1 MKGMDGPAFARQLSR
16 DDSLFES
23 GPASVPVGHV
33 PVGHVVSAPQSLIQ
47 SGTVNQTQ
55 HSLAQYGLC
64 NSNFRGLY
72 GGAPPPA
79 GWSKADS
86 RRRDGGTGFAKYTNS
101 NSPYTIYGDGEY
113 PCTNASF
120 PICGDAEGKGMYEL
134 YVGTEAWRAG
144 GWSRF
149 GKCRAGAQFT
159 RGLMNASLNL
169 KFFPAECGTI
179 YDTGGSVMRTCVSEF
194 IQAAQEHAGC
204 GDGVDCNVHDAA
216 VSAAAGAAARAAITA
231 MDSQCMAKES
241 HLAAMGAQISKVSLA
256 MSDVAKEIKRRMS
269 ENNVSHAA
277 NWRFVVGNAS
287 KIAGKLDE
295 VFQRGKVLE
304 DRAPSKAISLF
315 ASALSDQ
322 DDYGALDSYIGSL
335 DAFCEKVKNITTT
348 EYTRIYRDGSQL
360 PLRLY
365 GNTDLLQMINAL
377 EMTVREV
384 HCVAPK
390 CVDGEYVVQPA
401 PSAGGSGEY
410 NAWVAQ
416 ER

>member
-64 NSNFRGLY
+64 NSNFRGRY
-72 GGAPPPA
+72 GGELHGWLDGH
-79 GWSKADS
+79 GWSKDTSA
-86 RRRDGGTGFAKYTNS
+86 GYGKHTNS

-120 PICGDAEGKGMYEL
+120 PICGDAEGKGMYGL
-134 YVGTEAWRAG
+134 YVGTEAWRSG

-169 KFFPAECGTI
+169 KFFPAECGTVM
-179 YDTGGSVMRTCVSEF
+179 DTGGSVMHTCLSEY

-204 GDGVDCNVHDAA
+204 GDGVDCNMEDAA
-216 VSAAAGAAARAAITA
+216 LIAAAGAAARAAITA

-241 HLAAMGAQISKVSLA
+241 HLAAMGAQISQVSLA
-256 MSDVAKEIKRRMS
+256 MSDVAKEIKWRMS

-287 KIAGKLDE
+287 KIAGKLHE

-304 DRAPSKAISLF
+304 DRAPSKAISSAAQNA
-315 ASALSDQ
+315 ASKAAFVANQ
-322 DDYGALDSYIGSL
+322 PDSYIGSL

-348 EYTRIYRDGSQL
+348 AIGEDGEAGMFK
-360 PLRLY
+360 LY

-410 NAWVAQ
+410 NDWVAQ
-416 ER
+416 EAR